1 MEMVIKSV
9 AVASL
14 ICEIWYTH
22 PLNET

>member
-14 ICEIWYTH
+14 ICEIW
-22 PLNET
+22 